1 MTTTE
6 TLRLRVSDGT
16 EMQAFVARP
25 EGGRRPALLVLQE
38 AFGVDKHIKDVA
50 ERFARE
56 GFLAISPELFHRTAK
71 KDGRRVVILRCFDR
85 DDACIVECDVY
96 PTNSLRVE
104 PLHPGPYT
112 FTSRDEASGFIEEAL
127 LALEYLGCDIS

>member
-1 MTTTE
+1 
-6 TLRLRVSDGT
+6 VSDLAQ
-16 EMQAFVARP
+16 EFSLRAP
-25 EGGRRPALLVLQE
+25 GGGGAAATKPKKGKA
-38 AFGVDKHIKDVA
+38 ADGK
-50 ERFARE
+50 
-56 GFLAISPELFHRTAK
+56 ELFHRTAK
-71 KDGRRVVILRCFDR
+71 KDGRRVVIMRCFDR
-85 DDACIVECDVY
+85 DGACIVECDVY